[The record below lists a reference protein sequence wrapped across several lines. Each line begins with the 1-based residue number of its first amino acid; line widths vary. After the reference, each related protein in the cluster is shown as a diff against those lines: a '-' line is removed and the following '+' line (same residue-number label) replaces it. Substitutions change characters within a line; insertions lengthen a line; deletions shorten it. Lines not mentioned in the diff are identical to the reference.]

1 MSQVYGD
8 IPDECKQKLAKDRIH
23 IIKSLTMF
31 QFRALAYNARVIIM
45 QKTSEKR
52 NIIEPYPVNPL
63 LLKC

>member
-23 IIKSLTMF
+23 IIKSLTM
-31 QFRALAYNARVIIM
+31 YNARVIIM
-45 QKTSEKR
+45 QKPSEKR